1 MASHSA
7 IQVVD
12 LKQPLTIA
20 QVPTI
25 TPKANEI
32 RVRVEWVPEAP
43 LDVYQ
48 VDAGLMINQYPHGL
62 GDSISGTVVEIGDGI
77 EKFKIGDRV
86 CGFVFHSEQE
96 KAQQVFVTAPEHLF
110 AQELLLILYIPAHV
124 SSAAASTLPNNFCTA
139 YFTLSEKLGVK
150 LPWPPVNRETSEDAQ
165 SPIIIW
171 GAAASV
177 GQYALQILKHWGYT
191 NVIAVASPKHQ
202 DKLLS
207 LGARYVV
214 DYRDSAAA
222 IDTIRSILNE
232 QDSSAIVRAF
242 DCVDS
247 KTGSLIPLSKIV
259 TKPGSTVAALLPV
272 VVSSPDLQQPDTELA
287 ISFDVQGEAE
297 WATDVKVQGVAVYA
311 YEANAFLR
319 DNLMPEILGGMLAQ
333 GAVQPN
339 QYREIHGDDLLTRAQ
354 KALDIM
360 RSGTVSGERLV
371 WKVWDER

>member
-110 AQELLLILYIPAHV
+110 AQIPAHV

-150 LPWPPVNRETSEDAQ
+150 LPWPLVNHETSEDAQ

-207 LGARYVV
+207 LGARHVV
-214 DYRDSAAA
+214 DYRDSATA

-232 QDSSAIVRAF
+232 QDSSATVRAF

-272 VVSSPDLQQPDTELA
+272 VVSSPDPQQPETELA

-311 YEANAFLR
+311 YEAHAFLR

-339 QYREIHGDDLLTRAQ
+339 QYREIQGDDLLTRAQ

-371 WKVWDER
+371 WKVWDEQ